1 MYCVQYRIYCE
12 VCNRSCM
19 ERNYS
24 KHLRSQ
30 CDNNIVMKKRCF
42 SSNIA
47 ISRNKL
53 CCNNDDLAC
62 CISKLS
68 LKSDVNIQ
76 TDISDKQDSSSETI
90 TISVIGTDPNILG
103 EK

>member
-1 MYCVQYRIYCE
+1 M
-12 VCNRSCM
+12 
-19 ERNYS
+19 
-24 KHLRSQ
+24 RSQ
-30 CDNNIVMKKRCF
+30 CHVKIVMKKRCC
-42 SSNIA
+42 SSNNA
-47 ISRNKL
+47 ITQNKK
-53 CCNNDDLAC
+53 CCNNDDFAC
-62 CISKLS
+62 CISYLS